1 MAKDRSELFR
11 KESMDSLASPEQLKN
26 YLQIPEISMWVTLL
40 AALAAV
46 CGLLAWGI
54 WGQVVTTTDING
66 LVQDGTVTCY
76 VSDPA
81 DVRVKMPV
89 KIGKLEGEIV
99 AVSGTPISKETL
111 EGQYSES
118 VINEL
123 KLSASNY
130 KVIMKV
136 NGASDGVA
144 KVVVETDRMNP
155 ISFILSKGK
164 NV

>member
-1 MAKDRSELFR
+1 MARDRSKLFR

-26 YLQIPEISMWVTLL
+26 YLQIPEISMWVTLI

-46 CGLLAWGI
+46 LGLLAWGI
-54 WGQVVTTTDING
+54 WGQVVTTTDLNG
-66 LVQDGTVTCY
+66 LVQDGLVTCY

-81 DVRVKMPV
+81 GVRVKMPV

-99 AVSGTPISKETL
+99 SVSGTPISKETL

-118 VINEL
+118 VVNEL

-130 KVIMKV
+130 KVTMRV
-136 NGASDGVA
+136 DGVA
-144 KVVVETDRMNP
+144 DGVSKVVVETERMNP
-155 ISFILSKGK
+155 ISFILSKG
-164 NV
+164 NDV

>member
-1 MAKDRSELFR
+1 MAGDRSKLFR

-26 YLQIPEISMWVTLL
+26 YLQVPELSMWVTLI

-54 WGQVVTTTDING
+54 WGQVVTTTDMNG
-66 LVQDGTVTCY
+66 LVQDGTVICY
-76 VSDPA
+76 ISDPA
-81 DVRVKMPV
+81 DVQVKMPV
-89 KIGKLEGEIV
+89 KIGKLEGEVV

-118 VINEL
+118 VVNEL
-123 KLSASNY
+123 NLSASNY
-130 KVIMKV
+130 KVTMKV
-136 NGASDGVA
+136 SGAVDGVT
-144 KVVVETDRMNP
+144 KVAVETERMNP

-164 NV
+164 DV

>member
-1 MAKDRSELFR
+1 MAGDRSKLFR

-26 YLQIPEISMWVTLL
+26 YLQIPELSMWVTLI

-54 WGQVVTTTDING
+54 WGQVITTTDMNG

-99 AVSGTPISKETL
+99 AVSGTPVSKETL
-111 EGQYSES
+111 EGQYQKS

-130 KVIMKV
+130 KVTMKV
-136 NGASDGVA
+136 DGAVDGVS
-144 KVVVETDRMNP
+144 KVVVETECVNP
-155 ISFILSKGK
+155 ISFILSKG
-164 NV
+164 ND